1 MTGMPACGGSA
12 HDEEDSSKLVRFIRH
27 LPQITSQEK
36 NEKCRARIRRVP
48 TRVLLIALAIL
59 PAIALAHGGL
69 EHVRG
74 TVAKVSD
81 QSVTVTTTAGKTVE
95 VLLDA
100 QTTYARAD
108 QPIQKS
114 DLKVGDRVVIHAAGE
129 GNHPDRAHHRSGR
142 VASKKP

>member
-1 MTGMPACGGSA
+1 MERNHMNILNTNTNT
-12 HDEEDSSKLVRFIRH
+12 
-27 LPQITSQEK
+27 IT
-36 NEKCRARIRRVP
+36 R
-48 TRVLLIALAIL
+48 RVLLIALAIT
-59 PAIALAHGGL
+59 PMIALAHGGL

-108 QPIQKS
+108 KPIQKS
-114 DLKVGDRVVIHAAGE
+114 DLKVGDRVVIHAAEKGTTLT
-129 GNHPDRAHHRSGR
+129 AHTVEVGAA
-142 VASKKP
+142 VKKP

>member
-1 MTGMPACGGSA
+1 MNILNT
-12 HDEEDSSKLVRFIRH
+12 
-27 LPQITSQEK
+27 IT
-36 NEKCRARIRRVP
+36 ITRRL
-48 TRVLLIALAIL
+48 LLIALAL
-59 PAIALAHGGL
+59 APVIAFAHGGL

-108 QPIQKS
+108 KPIQKS
-114 DLKVGDRVVIHAAGE
+114 DLKVGDRVVIHAAEKGTTLT
-129 GNHPDRAHHRSGR
+129 AHTVEVGVS
-142 VASKKP
+142 ASKKP

>member
-1 MTGMPACGGSA
+1 MNIPNMNTITRRALFLA
-12 HDEEDSSKLVRFIRH
+12 LFI
-27 LPQITSQEK
+27 
-36 NEKCRARIRRVP
+36 V
-48 TRVLLIALAIL
+48 

-81 QSVTVTTTAGKTVE
+81 QSITVTTIAGKTVE

-108 QPIQKS
+108 KPIQKS
-114 DLKVGDRVVIHAAGE
+114 DLKVGDRVVIHAAE
-129 GNHPDRAHHRSGR
+129 KNEVLTAHTVEVG
-142 VASKKP
+142 AAAKKP

>member
-1 MTGMPACGGSA
+1 M
-12 HDEEDSSKLVRFIRH
+12 
-27 LPQITSQEK
+27 EK
-36 NEKCRARIRRVP
+36 NHMNILNKNIIITRR
-48 TRVLLIALAIL
+48 LLLLALTPML
-59 PAIALAHGGL
+59 LSPLALAHGGL

-100 QTTYARAD
+100 QTTYSRAD

-114 DLKVGDRVVIHAAGE
+114 DLKVGDRVVIHAAEKGTTLT
-129 GNHPDRAHHRSGR
+129 AHTVEVGAS
-142 VASKKP
+142 ASK

>member
-1 MTGMPACGGSA
+1 M
-12 HDEEDSSKLVRFIRH
+12 
-27 LPQITSQEK
+27 EK
-36 NEKCRARIRRVP
+36 NHMNILNTNIITR
-48 TRVLLIALAIL
+48 RVLLLTLAIAPVL
-59 PAIALAHGGL
+59 LAPMALAHGGL

-100 QTTYARAD
+100 GTTYARAD

-114 DLKVGDRVVIHAAGE
+114 DLKVGDRVVIHAAEKGTTLT
-129 GNHPDRAHHRSGR
+129 AHTVEVGAS
-142 VASKKP
+142 ASKKP

>member
-1 MTGMPACGGSA
+1 M
-12 HDEEDSSKLVRFIRH
+12 
-27 LPQITSQEK
+27 EK
-36 NEKCRARIRRVP
+36 NHMNILNTITITRRL
-48 TRVLLIALAIL
+48 LLIALAL
-59 PAIALAHGGL
+59 APVIAFAHGGL

-108 QPIQKS
+108 KPIQKS
-114 DLKVGDRVVIHAAGE
+114 DLKVGDRVVIHAAEKGTTLT
-129 GNHPDRAHHRSGR
+129 AHTVEVG
-142 VASKKP
+142 VTLKKP